1 MTTQNLLN
9 SLARQLR
16 VIVLLTQMA
25 QPNVLQLLSHILY
38 QSLATSHVTQVSA
51 AACNALLQ
59 ILRIWSCLQHLQ
71 VVVSLYHQIV
81 SATYHLL
88 NLIGDVAHIGN
99 HNKSNA
105 LNHKLVT
112 YVLACIVRHRKRAHL
127 KVAKL
132 YLGTQFYLF
141 LMVGRYLAG
150 NAIVLVYT
158 LVHLARG
165 IYGQI
170 HVMTQGS
177 HTFYVVSVIV
187 SNQDTLNG
195 IQLNTI
201 LSAIFL
207 KCSYSY
213 SYIYYQPVCRSAQII
228 AITAATASKR
238 YKSQH
243 L

>member
-9 SLARQLR
+9 SLARQLW

-25 QPNVLQLLSHILY
+25 QPNVLQLLCHILY
-38 QSLATSHVTQVSA
+38 QRLATSHVTQVSA
-51 AACNALLQ
+51 TACNALLQ

-99 HNKSNA
+99 HNKGNA

-141 LMVGRYLAG
+141 LMVG
-150 NAIVLVYT
+150 
-158 LVHLARG
+158 
-165 IYGQI
+165 
-170 HVMTQGS
+170 
-177 HTFYVVSVIV
+177 
-187 SNQDTLNG
+187 
-195 IQLNTI
+195 
-201 LSAIFL
+201 
-207 KCSYSY
+207 
-213 SYIYYQPVCRSAQII
+213 
-228 AITAATASKR
+228 
-238 YKSQH
+238 
-243 L
+243 